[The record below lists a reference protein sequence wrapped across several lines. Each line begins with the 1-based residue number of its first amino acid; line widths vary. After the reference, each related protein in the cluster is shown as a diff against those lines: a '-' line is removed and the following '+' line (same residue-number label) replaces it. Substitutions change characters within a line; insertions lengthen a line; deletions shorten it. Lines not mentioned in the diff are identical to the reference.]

1 MVNPVF
7 LRSFC
12 TLVETGHFTRTAER
26 LFMTQSGVSQHIH
39 KLESQLAT
47 PLLIRQGKQFTLTE
61 AGERLYR
68 ESLSILKALSELEV
82 QVGNDP
88 EFEGVVRVVSPGS
101 IGLKLYKQLLSLQQ
115 QHPQLVIDYRFAPN
129 HEVERLIADNKVDLG
144 FMTCRPTRRD
154 VQIQTL
160 AQEELL
166 LVTGKQTP
174 HVNWQDLQRL
184 GFIDHPD
191 GAHHA
196 ALLLGVNFA
205 EYEQGQAFRHSGFCN
220 QISLI
225 LEPVSLGLGFSVL
238 PRHAVEAYSGLDKL
252 CIHQL
257 VTKVYEPIYSATYLN
272 KVLTNRVKTV
282 LKAAEQCL
290 K

>member
-1 MVNPVF
+1 MINPLW

-12 TLVETGHFTRTAER
+12 TLVDIGHFTRTAER

-39 KLESQLAT
+39 KLEAQLDT
-47 PLLIRQGKQFTLTE
+47 PLLIRQGKQFTLTD
-61 AGERLYR
+61 AGKRLYD
-68 ESLSILKALSELEV
+68 ESLPILKALSELEQ

-88 EFEGVVRVVSPGS
+88 EFAGLVRIVSPGS
-101 IGLKLYKQLLSLQQ
+101 MGLKLYKHLLALQQ
-115 QHPQLVIDYRFAPN
+115 QYPQLIIDYRFAPN
-129 HEVERLIADNKVDLG
+129 HEVERLISENKADLG
-144 FMTCRPTRRD
+144 FMTRPAAGQD
-154 VQIQTL
+154 VQIQPI

-166 LVTGKQTP
+166 LVTSKHTPQVSWQTL
-174 HVNWQDLQRL
+174 QDL

-191 GAHHA
+191 GAHHV
-196 ALLLGVNFA
+196 ALLLSANFSQ
-205 EYEQGQAFRHSGFCN
+205 YQQGQTFRHSGFCN

-225 LEPVSLGLGFSVL
+225 LEPVALGLGFSVL
-238 PRHAVEAYSGLDKL
+238 PRHAVEAFSKLGEL

-257 VTKVYEPIYSATYLN
+257 DTKVYEPVYVATYRN